1 MINFSHVRNLPVHQ
15 HSYLDFADVQIGVD
29 NHLFI
34 DPSRIHLAALAGDPW
49 AKDADVLIT
58 SFFSALYAA
67 AAQRDFEK
75 VFSLTNG
82 TCGELNETQLGLS
95 HGAPRGNG
103 ASSELIFSALKQII
117 DYGLFENDL
126 IDGLADVPI
135 LADRIDADRLS
146 DWTTN
151 IIWPVLRDFTY
162 EQHEKHHLHKAQ
174 APLVMRSFWD
184 TTSSSW
190 RESPVTDLYCSGKR
204 IWLCPKK
211 FLHKQL
217 LMSTGS
223 FLREHV
229 LVYRQTVHLDRQSDL
244 CRQKE
249 LKDGTTILME
259 PYKKD
264 IIASEL
270 RGSSRTQYARENT
283 KEYPTLLRN
292 YHRGFEF
299 QPGKSDYF
307 ISDEELDEILYPK
320 D

>member
-1 MINFSHVRNLPVHQ
+1 MCSTFRMSPSITNPPDDL
-15 HSYLDFADVQIGVD
+15 AD
-29 NHLFI
+29 
-34 DPSRIHLAALAGDPW
+34 LAG
-49 AKDADVLIT
+49 
-58 SFFSALYAA
+58 
-67 AAQRDFEK
+67 
-75 VFSLTNG
+75 G
-82 TCGELNETQLGLS
+82 
-95 HGAPRGNG
+95 
-103 ASSELIFSALKQII
+103 QI
-117 DYGLFENDL
+117 
-126 IDGLADVPI
+126 
-135 LADRIDADRLS
+135 
-146 DWTTN
+146 
-151 IIWPVLRDFTY
+151 
-162 EQHEKHHLHKAQ
+162 
-174 APLVMRSFWD
+174 
-184 TTSSSW
+184 SW
-190 RESPVTDLYCSGKR
+190 QFNCKR

-223 FLREHV
+223 FLREQV
-229 LVYRQTVHLDRQSDL
+229 LVYRQTVHLDKQTDL

-264 IIASEL
+264 IIAAEL

-320 D
+320 N